1 VTTLARLVA
10 RERDAAT
17 QRLWDSLCAALT
29 VQQRAA
35 LDALLVVPP
44 GGRVSELERWRTGP
58 ARPSGPQMGEREVGE
73 RDKLGEAT
81 PRAPQGPEATAARTS
96 ASCVDDDQGVAV
108 VEIGDRH
115 HRGAGR
121 RSCPGARSP
130 WFAAKASV
138 LR

>member
-1 VTTLARLVA
+1 MITVGSAGTGMTGSPAEIIAGASGCMDLSRTRVLPPLA
-10 RERDAAT
+10 AAT
-17 QRLWDSLCAALT
+17 FRIRLIMERGLMRQRIG
-29 VQQRAA
+29 
-35 LDALLVVPP
+35 P
-44 GGRVSELERWRTGP
+44 GSELILE
-58 ARPSGPQMGEREVGE
+58 EGE

-96 ASCVDDDQGVAV
+96 ASCVDDVDDDQGVAI